1 MMLEQVAEYAV
12 PADTTSL
19 EALATRLR
27 ERNFKV
33 LVVADAAGARSAV
46 LALLPE
52 GAEVHSGKS
61 KTLEDAGIFSELM

>member
-46 LALLPE
+46 LALLP
-52 GAEVHSGKS
+52 AN
-61 KTLEDAGIFSELM
+61 